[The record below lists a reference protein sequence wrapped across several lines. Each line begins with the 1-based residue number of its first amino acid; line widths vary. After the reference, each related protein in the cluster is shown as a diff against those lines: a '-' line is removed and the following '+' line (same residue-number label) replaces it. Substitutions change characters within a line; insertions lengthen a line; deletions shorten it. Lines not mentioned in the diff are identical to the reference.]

1 LRGRDQEGRDVVL
14 NGCLR
19 PPAPVEEVAMPAVV
33 WVVGGLV
40 VFVAVL
46 LTIDWFT
53 AGRVKGRILVSAR
66 DQNATDA
73 SVGYTQLEND
83 AHGVQYQQRAP

>member
-1 LRGRDQEGRDVVL
+1 
-14 NGCLR
+14 
-19 PPAPVEEVAMPAVV
+19 
-33 WVVGGLV
+33 V